1 MTVSYNHSNSFQS
14 QSQSPSIAIN
24 HQNIQRKPIL
34 PNTHTPSSRRFHSSR
49 QFHSIQFHSIQFHFI
64 PDRNGS
70 HQSKSD
76 RIGSDRIESN
86 RIESA
91 NLPQPKSKTQHSLF
105 QSNNSTVLHPSTT
118 SIHRLNTR
126 HTVEID
132 QPATLQLHYPL
143 RSDQIRSDQT
153 KRTHTTPRHA
163 TPHHCLGILSHLIAA
178 TTNLARHLTKSSS
191 TSQLFIC
198 SSSLSTTNNQP
209 RTILTMMTLTHDQA
223 VFPVPTASSAIPE

>member
-76 RIGSDRIESN
+76 RIGSNRIESN
-86 RIESA
+86 RRISHNRNPKHSIA
-91 NLPQPKSKTQHSLF
+91 SSSQTTQPYSI
-105 QSNNSTVLHPSTT
+105 HPSTT